1 MYWSHLTESPTSRR
15 FKAFYQM
22 IQLLIT
28 NNVMLKLAQ
37 VVDS

>member
-1 MYWSHLTESPTSRR
+1 
-15 FKAFYQM
+15 M